1 MKVIWQKS
9 FHWQINGEMKT
20 RLICVSPWGT
30 VVFIRAEHRAAR
42 RRKSLTIPM
51 SHGYRCNYLDA
62 LMHLHGQSAKEECAL
77 SLNSLSRWHL
87 KFSVWI
93 WISDC
98 ALHLQ
103 TVGFG
108 ARETLRWLR
117 CQSLPVFEPRG
128 PMWGRRSGGGAAWIK
143 TPPPANS
150 LIQDFVFGASS
161 PAAHLFLLSQRRQNV
176 SHPQIKLMLVWT
188 CNPLRRYV
196 VRPQRPLKSSVFLFW
211 V

>member
-128 PMWGRRSGGGAAWIK
+128 PMWGRRSGGGAGVNK
-143 TPPPANS
+143 NTPACKLFNS
-150 LIQDFVFGASS
+150 RLRVWS
-161 PAAHLFLLSQRRQNV
+161 LLARR
-176 SHPQIKLMLVWT
+176 SFILVISAQT
-188 CNPLRRYV
+188 KRVTPTNQTDAGVDL
-196 VRPQRPLKSSVFLFW
+196 
-211 V
+211 